1 MKKKIVYLIIGI
13 ICLSII
19 LAVLNICVL
28 GEITVNMMPN
38 PMEPYM
44 ESLLI
49 TKVLTKQKALIPMN
63 IGLNMIFAIIYCF
76 VLYKKNILARKE
88 KFTFFLISALLI
100 IPIIIS
106 IKIYISYN
114 VMIIY

>member
-38 PMEPYM
+38 PMETYM

-76 VLYKKNILARKE
+76 VLYKKNILDRKE
-88 KFTFFLISALLI
+88 KITFFLISALLI